1 MHRYLTAAATAAL
14 TVTLLG
20 AAGAAHADSGP
31 AAPRVSDPRTS
42 ASDPSGSTARGAAS
56 SPAALDLAGRFF
68 ASEAAHS
75 AGTAGTSASG
85 GKAPAA
91 RPDAVGPAARPAAA
105 GPADRAHV
113 TGPTVEVNTLNPAF
127 VSGDPAAPVALPD
140 FWATEAVAA
149 DGRTAS
155 VWTVRSGGS
164 WKVVNIASGADE
176 SGYAARAAADGGGS
190 VFREPQINA
199 WYALRAGRVLP
210 LNDEARQ
217 AVGAHGAT
225 VAAYQRQVH
234 GRYAD
239 KLPGSVYDRDGSGG
253 GFRPRAA
260 RDGGTDPAAVAAG
273 AGAAALGLAAA
284 GAWTARRR
292 RTARVPAAR

>member
-31 AAPRVSDPRTS
+31 AAPRIADPRTS
-42 ASDPSGSTARGAAS
+42 ASDPGGSTARGAAS

-75 AGTAGTSASG
+75 AGTASTAGRTASDG
-85 GKAPAA
+85 AA
-91 RPDAVGPAARPAAA
+91 PAAA

-199 WYALRAGRVLP
+199 WYALRAGQVLP

-225 VAAYQRQVH
+225 VATYQRQVH

-239 KLPGSVYDRDGSGG
+239 KLPGSAYDRDGSGG
-253 GFRPRAA
+253 GFRPQAA

-273 AGAAALGLAAA
+273 AGVAALGLAAA

-292 RTARVPAAR
+292 RTSRARAAR